1 MPAQECLV
9 KEEQYWKPDEHSGRK
24 KKKNEVPATKH
35 FLKREIIFPKRLL
48 FWIKNASV

>member
-1 MPAQECLV
+1 MAAR
-9 KEEQYWKPDEHSGRK
+9 EHSGRK

-35 FLKREIIFPKRLL
+35 FLKKEIIFQKRLL